1 MDKMNKAPI
10 VVLVVGI
17 VILLTFQNFKV
28 LGLIGLIIF
37 MIGVVLVAKEMHNQD
52 CIKLIKE
59 INANLKKIGF
69 SDEEIKERQHELRV
83 STKPQLKQ
91 RKRQTEEEIE
101 RKRTSEFF
109 DPLDK

>member
-1 MDKMNKAPI
+1 MDKMNKVPFI
-10 VVLVVGI
+10 VLIVGI
-17 VILLTFQNFKV
+17 VFLLAFQNFKV
-28 LGLIGLIIF
+28 LGLLGLIIF
-37 MIGVVLVAKEMHNQD
+37 MVGVVLVAKEMHNQD

-59 INANLKKIGF
+59 INANLKKLGF
-69 SDEEIKERQHELRV
+69 SDEEIKERQHELRI

>member
-1 MDKMNKAPI
+1 MDKMNKTPI

-59 INANLKKIGF
+59 INANLKKLGF

-101 RKRTSEFF
+101 HKRTSEFF

>member
-37 MIGVVLVAKEMHNQD
+37 MIGVVLVAKEIHNQD

-59 INANLKKIGF
+59 INANLKKLGF
-69 SDEEIKERQHELRV
+69 SDEEIKERQYELRV